1 MYVGRICLDW
11 VRGVGGTSC
20 MQGTPIKSL
29 RNFYISDKCLILLR
43 SAYTLKF
50 ILIYFPNLLVK
61 IDLFY
66 VSIYIRVCF
75 YI

>member
-1 MYVGRICLDW
+1 
-11 VRGVGGTSC
+11 
-20 MQGTPIKSL
+20 MQDTPIKSL
-29 RNFYISDKCLILLR
+29 RNFYISGKCLILLR